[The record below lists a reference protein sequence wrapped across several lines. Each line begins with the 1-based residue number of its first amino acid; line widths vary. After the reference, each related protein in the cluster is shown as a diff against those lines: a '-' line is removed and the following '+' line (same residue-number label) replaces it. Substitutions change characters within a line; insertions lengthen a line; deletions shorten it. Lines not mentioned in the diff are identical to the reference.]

1 LALNS
6 EDLYFRKSELLSIRP
21 EIVFSFDQSIDLS
34 KDNFQGQEVVSNSY
48 PLWTWDPGGSFF
60 STDYW
65 NWFFFR
71 NNLQYKEYNFIWT
84 NKTLMNNKIDI
95 GVN

>member
-1 LALNS
+1 MRIPFKAKNL
-6 EDLYFRKSELLSIRP
+6 
-21 EIVFSFDQSIDLS
+21 
-34 KDNFQGQEVVSNSY
+34 FQTVI
-48 PLWTWDPGGSFF
+48 PLWTWDPVGSFF

-84 NKTLMNNKIDI
+84 NKSLMNNKITN
-95 GVN
+95 GAN